1 MRFIFRADASREI
14 GSGHVMRASVLAEE
28 AISRGI
34 ECIFVGRILE
44 LDWVSER
51 IVNLGFTQLIA
62 DERNF
67 KADKDSDVLILDTYV
82 LLVSNPFIARKNWKL
97 VLSICDAITP
107 KYDSDIELR
116 PGLAVVHS
124 ESEVPI
130 VLSGPE
136 YVLIRKNIR
145 KSTRERSF
153 SDVLR
158 VLIVGGG
165 SDPFGFVQAIAD
177 VFSSLELNM
186 EVHAFTEGRIPED
199 SEVHFVRHS
208 IGSDLDKIARD
219 IDLAFTTASSSSLEF
234 IAREIPTAVVCAVD
248 NQESYYSELGR
259 LGCAVQVGVYHA
271 NGSWEFN
278 LPAIKD
284 FLESQ
289 SKQRSLKDAMHLL
302 IDLKG
307 AARVINNLI
316 TFAERDGN

>member
-1 MRFIFRADASREI
+1 
-14 GSGHVMRASVLAEE
+14 LAEE

-34 ECIFVGRILE
+34 ECIFVGRILD

-51 IVNLGFTQLIA
+51 IFNLGFTQVIA

-67 KADKDSDVLILDTYV
+67 KADKESDVLILDTYV

-107 KYDSDIELR
+107 KYESDIELR

-124 ESEVPI
+124 ESGMPM

-136 YVLIRKNIR
+136 YVLIRRGIQ
-145 KSTRERSF
+145 KSTREKTSG
-153 SDVLR
+153 DVLR

-177 VFSSLELNM
+177 VFSSMELNL

-199 SEVHFVRHS
+199 SDVHFVRHS
-208 IGSDLDKIARD
+208 IGSDLDIVARD
-219 IDLAFTTASSSSLEF
+219 IDLAFTTASSLSLEF
-234 IAREIPTAVVCAVD
+234 IAREIPTAVVCAVG
-248 NQESYYSELGR
+248 NQESYYDELGR
-259 LGCAVQVGVYHA
+259 LGYSGEVGVYHST
-271 NGSWEFN
+271 GSWEFN
-278 LPAIKD
+278 LPAIRE

-289 SKQRSLKDAMHLL
+289 SKQRSLKKAIYSLV
-302 IDLKG
+302 DLKG
-307 AARVINNLI
+307 AERVINTLI
-316 TFAERDGN
+316 TFAERGRN